1 MQGTGTSI
9 SFPPSFFFFSYRLS
23 LLRLVPMTSLAFCN
37 TRIHSMYIYIYI
49 YVIRNS
55 NSILDITETLQLS

>member
-37 TRIHSMYIYIYI
+37 TRIRSMYIYI
-49 YVIRNS
+49 IRNS
-55 NSILDITETLQLS
+55 NSILDITKMLQLS

>member
-23 LLRLVPMTSLAFCN
+23 LLQRLVPMTSLAFCN
-37 TRIHSMYIYIYI
+37 TRIRSMYIYI
-49 YVIRNS
+49 IRNS

>member
-37 TRIHSMYIYIYI
+37 TRIRSMYIYI
-49 YVIRNS
+49 IRNS